1 MKWLLFAFAVLIAVY
16 AAQGLF
22 SAAEQS
28 ALVGVVFVLA
38 VLGVPTAIAVAI
50 LRHRLFDIDI
60 IIRRTLVYAALTALL
75 AADVDPSTVV
85 ADAARAIDRDVPAY
99 RTAPLPEQD
108 WVSATQAQFHPIRIE
123 DDLWIVPTWCVP
135 PHADAVNVTLDPGL
149 AFGTGSH
156 PSTRLCLSWL
166 RRHDV
171 AACSL
176 LDYGCGSGILAITA
190 ARLGA
195 RRVVGVDIDPQ
206 AIAASIAN
214 ARLNDIDAAFMAVDA
229 LPDGAFDI
237 VVANILANPL
247 RLLAPALASRTATD
261 GRIALSGILRDQMAD
276 VIEAYAQ
283 WFALHP
289 WQTADDWVLLTGR
302 RRPEP

>member
-1 MKWLLFAFAVLIAVY
+1 MSHVALCVDVGAADGDLWSDALLAAGALSVDAVDARAGTVDETAV
-16 AAQGLF
+16 F
-22 SAAEQS
+22 DER
-28 ALVGVVFVLA
+28 VGGDPQFW
-38 VLGVPTAIAVAI
+38 PIS
-50 LRHRLFDIDI
+50 R
-60 IIRRTLVYAALTALL
+60 LTALL
-75 AADVDPSTVV
+75 AADVDPATVI

-171 AACSL
+171 AGCSL

-276 VIEAYAQ
+276 LIEAYAQ